1 LIKEKTIFMKIS
13 FNWLKEYIQF
23 DLTPEEICKYLT
35 DCGLEVEGM
44 EEFEHVKGGLKGLVI
59 GEVMSCEEHPDSDHL
74 HLTTVNIGN
83 DTLLPVVCGAPNVAK
98 GQKVIVATVGTVLY
112 SGDDSF
118 TIKKSKIRGAVSEGM
133 ICAEDEIGLGTS
145 HDGIMVLDENAVP
158 GILAADY
165 FKIVKDYIIEIGL
178 TPNRNDAMSHFGV
191 ARDLHAVLT
200 IHQIPSTL
208 RIPQCENPVLNGKK
222 NLIDITI
229 ENKTDC
235 PRYTGL
241 TFENVEVKES
251 PDWLKN
257 RLRSI
262 GIRPINNI
270 VDITQFIMFE
280 MGQPLHAFDADYIRG
295 KKVIIKNLPEGTP
308 FVTLDGNEIKLSSED
323 LMICNE
329 MDGMCVAGVY
339 GGLHSGVTAKTKN
352 IFLES
357 AYFKPKTVRKTSK
370 RHNLKTDASFRF
382 ERGCDPDITVF
393 AIKRAA
399 NLIQELAKAS
409 ITSEII
415 DVYPTPI
422 EPAKIKLAFAEL
434 DMIAGKEI
442 DKNIVTTIL
451 LLLGMEVHKIGD
463 EQLMVT
469 VPPSRLDITSSVDL
483 IEEVLRIYGYN
494 NIEIP
499 DTVQYKIGNH
509 STAENKYK
517 NKISSFLVH
526 HGFFEVINNSLTKSS
541 YAEKFDFIHEKE
553 TVKLLNPLSSELNAM
568 RQTLLFSG
576 LENIACNINNKNS
589 NLRLFEF
596 GRTYK
601 KTFENQS
608 NNVTERFQEN
618 NFLSL
623 FVTGYDSENL
633 WNHKPV
639 LLDIYYLKNIV
650 FNMLK
655 TMNFPIEELNMTLL
669 SDSVFLTGFQ
679 FEQKE
684 KLFMKIGEVHPLLLK
699 SLDIKKKVY
708 YAEID
713 VPQLYAICSTQPV
726 DFKQIPVYPE
736 VKRDLALVIDEN
748 INYCKL
754 EEIACKYAS
763 KLLKKVS
770 LFDVYEGDKI
780 EKGKKSYALSFIL
793 QHSEKTLTED
803 DINKTMNKLIKAYEQ
818 EIGAILR

>member
-1 LIKEKTIFMKIS
+1 MKIS

-23 DLTPEEICKYLT
+23 ELTPEEICKYLT

-44 EEFEHVKGGLKGLVI
+44 EEFESVKGGLKGFVI
-59 GEVMSCEEHPDSDHL
+59 GEVMSCEKHPDSDHL

-83 DTLLPVVCGAPNVAK
+83 NTLLSIVCGAPNVAK
-98 GQKVIVATVGTVLY
+98 GQKVVVATVGTILY
-112 SGDDSF
+112 SGNDSF
-118 TIKKSKIRGAVSEGM
+118 TIKKTKIRGAVSEGM

-145 HDGIMVLDENAVP
+145 HEGIMVLDENAVS
-158 GILAADY
+158 GTLAADY
-165 FKIVKDYIIEIGL
+165 FKVVKDYIIEIGL

-191 ARDLHAVLT
+191 ARDLHAALI
-200 IHQIPSTL
+200 IHKIPSSL
-208 RIPQCENPVLNGKK
+208 RIPQSGNSTPNGKK

-229 ENKTDC
+229 ENKNDC

-262 GIRPINNI
+262 GVRPVNNI

-280 MGQPLHAFDADYIRG
+280 MGQPLHAFDADFITG
-295 KKVIIKNLPEGTP
+295 NKVIIKNLPEGTP
-308 FVTLDGNEIKLSSED
+308 FVTLDGNEIKLSHED

-329 MDGMCVAGVY
+329 TDGMCIAGVY

-357 AYFKPKTVRKTSK
+357 AYFRPKTVRKTSK

-399 NLIQELAKAS
+399 SLFQELANATIS
-409 ITSEII
+409 SEIQ
-415 DVYPTPI
+415 DVYPARI
-422 EPAKIKLAFAEL
+422 EPVKIQIAFAEI

-442 DKNIVTTIL
+442 DKNIVSTIL
-451 LLLGMEVHKIGD
+451 LLLGMEVHKFGD

-469 VPPSRLDITSSVDL
+469 VPPARLDIISSIDL
-483 IEEVLRIYGYN
+483 IEEILRIYGYN
-494 NIEIP
+494 NIDISN
-499 DTVQYKIGNH
+499 TVQYKIGTQCFN
-509 STAENKYK
+509 ENQYK
-517 NKISSFLVH
+517 NKISSFLAH
-526 HGFFEVINNSLTKSS
+526 NGFFEVINNSLTKNS
-541 YAEKFDFIHEKE
+541 YAEKFDFINEKE
-553 TVKLLNPLSSELNAM
+553 TVKLLNPLSNELGIL

-576 LENIACNINNKNS
+576 LENIVYNMNNKTN

-601 KTFENQS
+601 KVSENQS
-608 NNVTERFQEN
+608 DDVIERFQEN

-623 FVTGYDSENL
+623 FVTGYDSDNL
-633 WNHKPV
+633 WNHKPSS
-639 LLDIYYLKNIV
+639 LDIYYLKNVV

-655 TMNFPIEELNMTLL
+655 TVNFPIEELTMTLK
-669 SDSVFLTGFQ
+669 SDSVFLNALQ

-684 KLFMKIGEVHPLLLK
+684 KIFMKIGEVHPLLLK
-699 SLDIKKKVY
+699 FFDIKKKVY

-713 VPQLYAICSTQPV
+713 IQQLYNVCSTQTIE
-726 DFKQIPVYPE
+726 FKQIPLYPE

-748 INYCKL
+748 IDYHRL
-754 EEIACKYAS
+754 EEIAYQYAS
-763 KLLKKVS
+763 KLLKNVS

-780 EKGKKSYALSFIL
+780 EKGKKSYALNFVL
-793 QHSEKTLTED
+793 QHSEKTLTEEE
-803 DINKTMNKLIKAYEQ
+803 INKTMNKLIKAYEK
-818 EIGAILR
+818 EVGAVLR